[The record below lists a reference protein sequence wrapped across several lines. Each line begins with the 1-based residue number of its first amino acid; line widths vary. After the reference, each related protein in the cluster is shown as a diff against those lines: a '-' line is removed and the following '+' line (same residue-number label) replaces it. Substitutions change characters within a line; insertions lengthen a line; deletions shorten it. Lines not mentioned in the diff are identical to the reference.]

1 MRQRF
6 SSQELFTLRNHIPI
20 DILIEK
26 VLMVPSKFS
35 EGFFRF
41 RCPLCGA
48 FNTATNRDTNL
59 ARCFYCNKNFNTIEM
74 VMAIRKTDFIE
85 SVRFLKQCHK
95 TLSKNKGN
103 CPAPTTV
110 GPGADG
116 LPSSACQD
124 TEENTGIFNLD
135 TPVRSQRKACEKP
148 VAIGS
153 ILHKSLLHLTQKH
166 HHNERNLSTPPALE
180 ACLSKVPPQS
190 SIINRIERL
199 EQQIESLFK
208 QLQHLNAAIGIQNRS
223 L

>member
-48 FNTATNRDTNL
+48 FNTATNCDTNL

-74 VMAIRKTDFIE
+74 VMAIRKTDFVE
-85 SVRFLKQCHK
+85 SVKFLKHCHK
-95 TLSKNKGN
+95 ALTKNRGDRPVTAAGNASRDDLLSS
-103 CPAPTTV
+103 V
-110 GPGADG
+110 
-116 LPSSACQD
+116 LQD
-124 TEENTGIFNLD
+124 TDENINVFDSNT
-135 TPVRSQRKACEKP
+135 QRRPCEKP
-148 VAIGS
+148 VPIGAV
-153 ILHKSLLHLTQKH
+153 LDKTLLHLPRKH
-166 HHNERNLSTPPALE
+166 HQNQRKLLPP
-180 ACLSKVPPQS
+180 PPPETASPKAYPS
-190 SIINRIERL
+190 SPIIKRIEGL
-199 EQQIESLFK
+199 EQQMESLFE
-208 QLQHLNAAIGIQNRS
+208 QLQYLNAVIGIQNRS

>member
-1 MRQRF
+1 
-6 SSQELFTLRNHIPI
+6 
-20 DILIEK
+20 
-26 VLMVPSKFS
+26 
-35 EGFFRF
+35 
-41 RCPLCGA
+41 
-48 FNTATNRDTNL
+48 
-59 ARCFYCNKNFNTIEM
+59 
-74 VMAIRKTDFIE
+74 MAIRKTDFVE
-85 SVRFLKQCHK
+85 SVKFLKQCHK

>member
-26 VLMVPSKFS
+26 VLMVPCNFS

-74 VMAIRKTDFIE
+74 VMAIRKAGFVE
-85 SVRFLKQCHK
+85 SVKSLKHCHK
-95 TLSKNKGN
+95 ALTKNKGN
-103 CPAPTTV
+103 RPVTAPSNA
-110 GPGADG
+110 PRYD
-116 LPSSACQD
+116 LLSSVLQD
-124 TEENTGIFNLD
+124 TDENINVFDSNT
-135 TPVRSQRKACEKP
+135 QRRPCEKP
-148 VAIGS
+148 VPTGA
-153 ILHKSLLHLTQKH
+153 LLDKTLLRLPRKH
-166 HHNERNLSTPPALE
+166 HQNQRKLLPP
-180 ACLSKVPPQS
+180 PPPETAS
-190 SIINRIERL
+190 PKAYPGSPIIKRIEGL
-199 EQQIESLFK
+199 EQQMESLFE
-208 QLQHLNAAIGIQNRS
+208 QLRYLNAVIGIQNRS